1 MFVVI
6 EGKAVSCH
14 TFSSKFLALLWA
26 GSLKVSEGSGT
37 GTPTVFKMD
46 DNGEGHRLPVFFAV
60 TSTLEE
66 FVKRFGIT
74 RGFDHITRADP
85 YGLGRVVRM
94 LIEDHRRE
102 APVWAEILRR
112 NFVANGQAW

>member
-66 FVKRFGIT
+66 FVKRFALVGGHDMLLQT
-74 RGFDHITRADP
+74 MGDTYD
-85 YGLGRVVRM
+85 LGRAVRI
-94 LIEDHRRE
+94 LIEDNRRQ
-102 APVWAEILRR
+102 AGLWAEMLT
-112 NFVANGQAW
+112 W